1 MLRVTVSRVTSGT
14 CAARA
19 PNPYPGKMRRFDPEI
34 WSGIAMLAV
43 LLLAAGPV
51 LFGGASTLI
60 PRGWWIALFCVMLLA
75 LLLAVWESRRD
86 TWQYVGFGIGV
97 ASSWALVVTGMGL
110 GLLPILL
117 VVVVSIS
124 PYLAPTWV
132 GLSLAVVNLAV
143 IAASF
148 APREGRPGQ
157 STELAITLGFYLLIQ
172 VAVLLSSLA
181 LLREQRSRRELAEAH
196 VELQAQAELLAESAR
211 AGERLRI
218 SRDLH
223 DLIGH
228 QLTVLT
234 LELEAAKHR
243 DPGSAAAG
251 HIERAGLVA
260 RELLS
265 DVRTTV
271 GELRGARPELRGT
284 LERVVRDLTR
294 PSVVL
299 EVEEG
304 LALDEE
310 RTVLLIRAVQEIV
323 TNTIRHADARELR
336 IEVRS
341 DQEGIALHARD
352 DGRGVRDL
360 QPGNGLR
367 GLSERFEL
375 LGGDV
380 RFDGARGDGARGFGV
395 TAKVPAI

>member
-1 MLRVTVSRVTSGT
+1 
-14 CAARA
+14 
-19 PNPYPGKMRRFDPEI
+19 
-34 WSGIAMLAV
+34 MLAV
-43 LLLAAGPV
+43 LLIAASPV
-51 LFGGASTLI
+51 LFGGAPTLI
-60 PRGWWIALFCVMLLA
+60 PRGWWVALFCVMLLA
-75 LLLAVWESRRD
+75 LLRAVWESSRRV
-86 TWQYVGFGIGV
+86 WQYVGFG
-97 ASSWALVVTGMGL
+97 ASAFLSWVLVVAGGGL
-110 GLLPILL
+110 GLLPVVL

-124 PYLAPTWV
+124 PYLAPTWIGFV
-132 GLSLAVVNLAV
+132 LALVNLGV
-143 IAASF
+143 IAVSV
-148 APREGRPGQ
+148 APWEGRPGLLV
-157 STELAITLGFYLLIQ
+157 ELSITLGFYLLIQ

-196 VELQAQAELLAESAR
+196 VELRAQAELLAESAR

-265 DVRTTV
+265 DVRVTV

-294 PSVVL
+294 PSVLL
-299 EVEEG
+299 EVDEG

-310 RTVLLIRAVQEIV
+310 RTMLLIRAVQEIV
-323 TNTIRHADARELR
+323 TNTIRHADAGELR

-341 DQEGIALHARD
+341 DSDGVVLRAID
-352 DGRGVRDL
+352 DGRGARDL
-360 QPGNGLR
+360 RPGNGLR
-367 GLSERFEL
+367 GLRERFESY
-375 LGGDV
+375 GGDV
-380 RFDGARGDGARGFGV
+380 AFDGARGFGV
-395 TAKVPAI
+395 TAKVPAA

>member
-1 MLRVTVSRVTSGT
+1 
-14 CAARA
+14 
-19 PNPYPGKMRRFDPEI
+19 
-34 WSGIAMLAV
+34 MLAV
-43 LLLAAGPV
+43 LLIAAGPV
-51 LFGGASTLI
+51 LFGGAETLI
-60 PRGWWIALFCVMLLA
+60 PHGWWIALFCAMLLA
-75 LLLAVWESRRD
+75 LLLAAWELRPRA
-86 TWQYVGFGIGV
+86 WQYVCFGVGV
-97 ASSWALVVTGMGL
+97 GASWALVVTGMGL
-110 GLLPILL
+110 GLLPIVL

-124 PYLAPTWV
+124 PYLVPTWV
-132 GLSLAVVNLAV
+132 GFSLAVVNLAV
-143 IAASF
+143 IAVPFTS
-148 APREGRPGQ
+148 REERPGLL
-157 STELAITLGFYLLIQ
+157 TELSITLGFYLLIQ
-172 VAVLLSSLA
+172 VAALLSSLA
-181 LLREQRSRRELAEAH
+181 LLREQRSGRALAEAH
-196 VELQAQAELLAESAR
+196 VELQAQGELLTETAR

-228 QLTVLT
+228 QLTVLA

-251 HIERAGLVA
+251 HIERAGTVA

-271 GELRGARPELRGT
+271 GDLRGERPELRGT

-299 EVEEG
+299 EVDDG

-323 TNTIRHADARELR
+323 TNSIRHADARELR

-341 DQEGIALHARD
+341 DQDGIVLRARD

-367 GLSERFEL
+367 GLSERFES
-375 LGGDV
+375 LGGNV
-380 RFDGARGDGARGFGV
+380 RFDGARGFGV
-395 TAKVPAI
+395 TARVPAS

>member
-1 MLRVTVSRVTSGT
+1 
-14 CAARA
+14 
-19 PNPYPGKMRRFDPEI
+19 MRRFDPEI

-60 PRGWWIALFCVMLLA
+60 PRGWWIGLFCVMLLA
-75 LLLAVWESRRD
+75 LLLAVWDLQRGA
-86 TWQYVGFGIGV
+86 WQYAWFGLGV
-97 ASSWALVVTGMGL
+97 LASWALVITGAGL

-117 VVVVSIS
+117 VVAVSIT
-124 PYLAPTWV
+124 PYLGPAWV
-132 GLSLAVVNLAV
+132 GFTLAVVNLVV
-143 IAASF
+143 IAVPF
-148 APREGRPGQ
+148 APWNGRPGLV
-157 STELAITLGFYLLIQ
+157 SELAITLGFYLLIQ

-181 LLREQRSRRELAEAH
+181 LLREQRARRELAEAH
-196 VELQAQAELLAESAR
+196 VELQAQGELLAESAR

-243 DPGSAAAG
+243 DPGSAAAA

-271 GELRGARPELRGT
+271 GELRGARPELRGS

-294 PSVVL
+294 PSVILDVDD
-299 EVEEG
+299 G

-341 DQEGIALHARD
+341 DPDGIVLRAGD
-352 DGRGVRDL
+352 DGRGARDL

-367 GLSERFEL
+367 GLRERFES

-380 RFDGARGDGARGFGV
+380 TFDGSQGFGV
-395 TAKVPAI
+395 TAKVPAAGAA